1 MFTKK
6 NISDILAPDRPAS
19 EIIADLKEKDIRVPS
34 WDILKRDYYPMYHPV
49 MDKGGYPDIVKKKD
63 GRVEK
68 VTRITLGLQRLAT
81 KRMTELVFGIP
92 VKRVYKSETDNHR
105 KIAKVIEAVFQR
117 NRIDSVNITRGRM
130 LFAGCEVVTLW
141 YAVEQKNSIYGLDSP
156 IKLRCRNFSP
166 MKGDKIYPLFDQ
178 YDDMISLSIDGIRK
192 EGDKN
197 VEYFDT
203 YTSDRHIKWANDGSG
218 WVLMEDDKIS
228 IGKIPGVYA
237 HRPEPIWEDTSGN
250 VYEIEAALSRN
261 GNYLRRNSKPIF
273 AVFTD
278 DEVEFGKEKDDE
290 SKSVFQYSAKAD
302 AKYITWDQA
311 IENLKFF
318 TNELKQMFFTQLQL
332 PDMSYENMKT
342 MPMSGEA
349 RKMMFID
356 AQLKVEDES
365 GPLLEM
371 LDREVN
377 VVKAFVKAILPAN
390 MHADIDTLQVE
401 TQITPFSI
409 TDDKDTI
416 DNIMTATGGR
426 AIMSQREGIKQ
437 LGWSEDPEQTLQEIQ
452 QEGMNDVYN
461 LNQ

>member
-19 EIIADLKEKDIRVPS
+19 EIIADLKQKDIMVPPWDVLEKD
-34 WDILKRDYYPMYHPV
+34 YYSIFHPV
-49 MDKGGYPDIVKKKD
+49 MNKAIYPDIVKKD
-63 GRVEK
+63 GTIEK
-68 VTRITLGLQRLAT
+68 VTRITLGLQKLAT

-92 VKRVYKSETDNHR
+92 VKRVYKSETENHK
-105 KIAKVIEAVFQR
+105 KIAKVIEAIFQR
-117 NRIDSVNITRGRM
+117 NRIDSVNIMRGRM
-130 LFAGCEVVTLW
+130 LFAGCEAATLW
-141 YAVEQKNSIYGLDSP
+141 YAVEQKNNIYGIDSP

-178 YDDMISLSIDGIRK
+178 YDDMIALSIGYMRK
-192 EGDKN
+192 EGIKSI
-197 VEYFDT
+197 EYFDT

-218 WVLMEDDKIS
+218 WVQIEDDNIS
-228 IGKIPGVYA
+228 IGKIPGVYVY
-237 HRPEPIWEDTSGN
+237 RPEPIWEDTSRN
-250 VYEIEAALSRN
+250 VYEIESALSRN

-278 DEVEFGKEKDDE
+278 DSVKFGGEKDNE
-290 SKSVFQYSAKAD
+290 SKSVFQYAANAN

-311 IENLKFF
+311 IDNLKFF

-377 VVKAFVKAILPAN
+377 VVKAFVKAILPVS

-416 DNIMTATGGR
+416 NNIMTATGGR
-426 AIMSQREGIKQ
+426 AIMSQKEGIEQ
-437 LGWSEDPEQTLQEIQ
+437 LGWSKDAKTTLKEIQ
-452 QEGMNDVYN
+452 QESMNDVYN

>member
-1 MFTKK
+1 M
-6 NISDILAPDRPAS
+6 
-19 EIIADLKEKDIRVPS
+19 
-34 WDILKRDYYPMYHPV
+34 
-49 MDKGGYPDIVKKKD
+49 
-63 GRVEK
+63 
-68 VTRITLGLQRLAT
+68 
-81 KRMTELVFGIP
+81 
-92 VKRVYKSETDNHR
+92 
-105 KIAKVIEAVFQR
+105 
-117 NRIDSVNITRGRM
+117 
-130 LFAGCEVVTLW
+130 
-141 YAVEQKNSIYGLDSP
+141 
-156 IKLRCRNFSP
+156 
-166 MKGDKIYPLFDQ
+166 
-178 YDDMISLSIDGIRK
+178 
-192 EGDKN
+192 
-197 VEYFDT
+197 
-203 YTSDRHIKWANDGSG
+203 
-218 WVLMEDDKIS
+218 
-228 IGKIPGVYA
+228 
-237 HRPEPIWEDTSGN
+237 
-250 VYEIEAALSRN
+250 
-261 GNYLRRNSKPIF
+261 
-273 AVFTD
+273 
-278 DEVEFGKEKDDE
+278 EFGKEKDDE